1 MTARAAMVEEV
12 ARSADVDPTPSLLP
26 SWAWYVAAG
35 LGLTGGV
42 AGALW
47 TALHVRADPVLY
59 EVALFVHLGCLV
71 LGFGAVLTVDWV
83 ALQWARGQRNLAD
96 VLHAA
101 DQVHLPI
108 WLGYAGLVLSGVLLA
123 PDLTS
128 PVTQLKLSLVVVI
141 GWNGLAASWLQRHL
155 RERPRGLALGA
166 SLLCASV
173 SQCAWWGAAVIGFVN
188 AR

>member
-1 MTARAAMVEEV
+1 MTGGTAVAERSARP
-12 ARSADVDPTPSLLP
+12 ADVDPAAPLLP
-26 SWAWYVAAG
+26 SWAGYVAAG
-35 LGLTGGV
+35 LGITGGV

-47 TALHVRADPVLY
+47 TATHVRADPVLH
-59 EVALFVHLGCLV
+59 EAALFVHLGCLV

-83 ALQWARGQRNLAD
+83 ALQWAHGRRTLAD

-101 DQVHLPI
+101 DQVHVPV

-128 PVTQLKLSLVVVI
+128 PATQVKLALVVVI

-155 RERPRGLALGA
+155 GGRPRGLVLGA

>member
-1 MTARAAMVEEV
+1 MTAGAATVEEV
-12 ARSADVDPTPSLLP
+12 ARSGDVDPAASLLP

-47 TALHVRADPVLY
+47 TALHVRADPVLHD
-59 EVALFVHLGCLV
+59 VALFVHLGCLV

-83 ALQWARGQRNLAD
+83 ALQWARGHRTLVD

-128 PVTQLKLSLVVVI
+128 PVTQLKLLLVVII
-141 GWNGLAASWLQRHL
+141 GWNGLAASLLRHRL
-155 RERPRGLALGA
+155 RDRPRGLVLAA
-166 SLLCASV
+166 SLLCASI
-173 SQCAWWGAAVIGFVN
+173 SQGSWWGAAVIGFVN